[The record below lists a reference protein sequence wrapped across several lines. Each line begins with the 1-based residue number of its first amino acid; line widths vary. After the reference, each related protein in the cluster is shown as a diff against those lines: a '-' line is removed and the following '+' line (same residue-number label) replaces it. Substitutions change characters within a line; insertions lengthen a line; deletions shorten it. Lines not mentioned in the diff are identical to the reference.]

1 MYRHTFHCILGCR
14 HVEKADENMY
24 SASWRPPVSYGGAG
38 LETSGFRPVWREMSW
53 RVSHLVW
60 RAAFFSSPCPYVYHC
75 IKKSL
80 FFFYVSSLEME
91 TNFTPRDPNTSVRE
105 GTRDPKRQTTK
116 NIRKHCKNE
125 GSCAR
130 FRSCEQKE
138 KNKGIIREH
147 AGRKITV

>member
-1 MYRHTFHCILGCR
+1 VVFGLSGGKCREGFHTWFDARLSLVLHVHTCIT
-14 HVEKADENMY
+14 
-24 SASWRPPVSYGGAG
+24 VSKNP
-38 LETSGFRPVWREMSW
+38 F
-53 RVSHLVW
+53 
-60 RAAFFSSPCPYVYHC
+60 
-75 IKKSL
+75 